1 MENVLIIGASGSI
14 GSLVRQKLLETSD
27 SHLTLFVRNIKR
39 LGQIDDQRETA
50 VAGDATK
57 IDDLDKVVENQD
69 VVFVSVNNHLEEIA
83 NNIVKSMDKN
93 KIGRIVFVT
102 SMGIYNE
109 IDSNG
114 FNNDI
119 PSVLIPYR
127 NAADIIESSDISYTI
142 LRPGWFDDEPD
153 TNYQI
158 TFKGEAFVG
167 HAVSRISVADLA
179 TRIINEPTLYMNE
192 SLGLARV

>member
-27 SHLTLFVRNIKR
+27 SHLTLFVRNVKR

-57 IDDLDKVVENQD
+57 IDDLDKVVEDQD

-114 FNNDI
+114 FNDDI

-127 NAADIIESSDISYTI
+127 KAADIIEASDIPYTI
-142 LRPGWFDDEPD
+142 LRPGWFDDDPD